1 MKHTIDYEIVTKFCV
16 NEVLAEDSRKSLILH
31 GTVSNLCYIVLE
43 NNRIVLN
50 TISTQEAVDCYNK
63 ID

>member
-16 NEVLAEDSRKSLILH
+16 NEILAEDSHKSLILH

>member
-1 MKHTIDYEIVTKFCV
+1 MKHTIDYEIVTNFCV

-50 TISTQEAVDCYNK
+50 TASHQDAVDCYNK